1 MANKL
6 TRLELYLKILEAIE
20 KQKALKLENIKEE
33 TAIDYPILEKAM
45 SFLEKQALVKKEN
58 MKNEPIYTNTP
69 RGYRVRKFLFQKQ
82 EPKEDF
88 PCLNLKIGLV

>member
-33 TAIDYPILEKAM
+33 TAIDYPILEK
-45 SFLEKQALVKKEN
+45 
-58 MKNEPIYTNTP
+58 P
-69 RGYRVRKFLFQKQ
+69 
-82 EPKEDF
+82 
-88 PCLNLKIGLV
+88 